1 MTFDQL
7 LRVRSVL
14 SAQGSIEILIL
25 LSHGPCTKTEVY
37 RELSGHRHISDT
49 LDVLSYHGLIV
60 IDDGD
65 DPASISLTYRGHM
78 IVDLLRWM
86 EMILRP
92 IVF

>member
-1 MTFDQL
+1 MEFKNLIETNKFTLVVSLPSNNLEMAKAALEGDPAA
-7 LRVRSVL
+7 RSV
-14 SAQGSIEILIL
+14 E
-25 LSHGPCTKTEVY
+25 EV
-37 RELSGHRHISDT
+37 I
-49 LDVLSYHGLIV
+49 LSYPGLIV